1 MMEQVE
7 QFCGHRKCQV
17 VCSFSLSGMKG
28 WVGGWARAKLA
39 PYGITKEAIKVNQ
52 DMLMRRNPNCNL

>member
-1 MMEQVE
+1 MMEQVK

-39 PYGITKEAIKVNQ
+39 PDGITKEAIKVN
-52 DMLMRRNPNCNL
+52 